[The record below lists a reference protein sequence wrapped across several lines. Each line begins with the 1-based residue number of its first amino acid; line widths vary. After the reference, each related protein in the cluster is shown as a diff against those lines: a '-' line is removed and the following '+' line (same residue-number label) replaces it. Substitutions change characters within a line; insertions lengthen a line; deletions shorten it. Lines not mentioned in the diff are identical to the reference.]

1 MTELQEQGWIDTVPN
16 IGTFV
21 QNPKLSKSHSN
32 KVLTQLPH
40 QASYRYRK
48 ELILDMPISETQ
60 GKYYFTDGTVDD
72 EVIDIA
78 ELVRFYATVLK
89 RKKRIHFYRMLLI
102 AICFSGIS

>member
-1 MTELQEQGWIDTVPN
+1 
-16 IGTFV
+16 
-21 QNPKLSKSHSN
+21 
-32 KVLTQLPH
+32 
-40 QASYRYRK
+40 
-48 ELILDMPISETQ
+48 MPISETQ
-60 GKYYFTDGTVDD
+60 GKYYFTEGTVDE